1 MISAVEKNKV
11 GKGDINSGKGS
22 NFKYV
27 YQERF
32 YFQVMSEQRL
42 EGNREANHEYIWGQ
56 NMAGRENN

>member
-11 GKGDINSGKGS
+11 GKGHINSGKGS

-27 YQERF
+27 YQERLF
-32 YFQVMSEQRL
+32 LINQEQRL
-42 EGNREANHEYIWGQ
+42 EGNRKANHEYIWGQ

>member
-32 YFQVMSEQRL
+32 YF
-42 EGNREANHEYIWGQ
+42 
-56 NMAGRENN
+56 